1 MSIGSCAGTAT
12 GNNGMRTVRRRQ
24 LFLCGAAI
32 GAALA
37 VCVPGGSAAARQDP
51 LPAIL
56 ARQQNISFE
65 GERLRIVV
73 RSDSLK
79 TRITNRQLVR
89 HRPMSDYRVDYLD
102 LPEGRE
108 SHFLAEGNRI
118 YEWRDD
124 ERVYV
129 SERSDDQT
137 LGLVISPA
145 YLGLLEANYRITRR
159 RGETIAGRSTW
170 DLRITG
176 RNPGRPS
183 IRAWID
189 TEHGVPLRF
198 ERYDEG
204 GELYMQ
210 TEYQS
215 IRFGV
220 ELDEGVFQLPD
231 QAELRSTSR
240 GTQYDTPEALA
251 DKTGLPTP
259 LLQRSPEGFRL
270 DRILHLVRRDRQYV
284 QTFYSD
290 GLATLS
296 VFAERRPDEA
306 PVGSTERVH
315 TVRSGVRGGQAWA
328 QGWIGPV
335 RITLFSDDLPEA
347 ELVRSLSSTVLA
359 TWLPD

>member
-1 MSIGSCAGTAT
+1 VSPTRCQK
-12 GNNGMRTVRRRQ
+12 R
-24 LFLCGAAI
+24 FLCGAAL

-37 VCVPGGSAAARQDP
+37 VSVPGGRAQALQDP
-51 LPAIL
+51 LREVL

-73 RSDSLK
+73 RNDSLK
-79 TRITNRQLVR
+79 GRVSNRQLVR
-89 HRPMSDYRVDYLD
+89 HRPVSDYRVDYLD
-102 LPEGRE
+102 LPEGGE

-118 YEWRDD
+118 YQWQDD
-124 ERVYV
+124 EHIYV

-137 LGLVISPA
+137 LGLVISPD
-145 YLGLLEANYRITRR
+145 YLSLLEANYRITRR
-159 RGETIAGRSTW
+159 RGETVAGRTTW
-170 DLRITG
+170 NLRING

-183 IRAWID
+183 IQAWID
-189 TEHGVPLRF
+189 TEHGVPLRL
-198 ERYDEG
+198 ERYDQR

-220 ELDEGVFQLPD
+220 MLDDGVFQLPD

-240 GTQYDTPEALA
+240 GTQYDTPEKLA
-251 DKTGLPTP
+251 EKTGLPAP
-259 LLQRSPEGFRL
+259 LLLRPPEGFRL
-270 DRILHLVRRDRQYV
+270 DRIIHLVRRDREYV

-296 VFAERRPDEA
+296 VFAESRPDEA
-306 PVGSTERVH
+306 PEGSTERVH
-315 TVRSGVRGGQAWA
+315 TVRSGVRGGQVWA

-335 RITLFSDDLPEA
+335 SITLFSDDLAEA
-347 ELVRSLSSTVLA
+347 ELVRSLSSAALA
-359 TWLPD
+359 TRTPD

>member
-1 MSIGSCAGTAT
+1 MN
-12 GNNGMRTVRRRQ
+12 GNNRVRSIRRRQ
-24 LFLCGAAI
+24 WFLCGAAL
-32 GAALA
+32 GAALVVSA
-37 VCVPGGSAAARQDP
+37 PGGRVQAIQDP
-51 LPAIL
+51 LREVL
-56 ARQQNISFE
+56 ARQKNISFE
-65 GERLRIVV
+65 GERLRVMV

-79 TRITNRQLVR
+79 SRITNRQLVR
-89 HRPMSDYRVDYLD
+89 HRSDSDYRIDYLD

-108 SHFLAEGNRI
+108 YHLLAEGNRV
-118 YEWRDD
+118 YEWQDD
-124 ERVYV
+124 ERVQV
-129 SERSDDQT
+129 SERSEDQT

-145 YLGLLEANYRITRR
+145 YLDLLEANYRITRR
-159 RGETIAGRSTW
+159 RGETVAGRSTW

-189 TEHGVPLRF
+189 TEHGVPLRL
-198 ERYDEG
+198 ERYDEQ

-220 ELDEGVFQLPD
+220 TLEDGVFQLPD
-231 QAELRSTSR
+231 QAELRSSSR
-240 GTQYDTPEALA
+240 GTQYDEPEALA
-251 DKTGLPTP
+251 EKTGLPAP
-259 LLQRSPEGFRL
+259 LLQRPPEGFRL
-270 DRILHLVRRDRQYV
+270 DRIIHLVRRDRQYV

-328 QGWIGPV
+328 QGWIGPD
-335 RITLFSDDLPEA
+335 RITLFSDDLSEA
-347 ELVRSLSSTVLA
+347 ELVRSISSAVLA
-359 TWLPD
+359 TRPPD